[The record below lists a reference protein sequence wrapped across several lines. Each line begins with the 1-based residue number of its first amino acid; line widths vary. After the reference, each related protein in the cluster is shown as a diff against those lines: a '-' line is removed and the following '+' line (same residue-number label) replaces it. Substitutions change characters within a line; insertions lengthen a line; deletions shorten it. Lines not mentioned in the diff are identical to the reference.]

1 MNYNLKIIEI
11 KSITEIQGYWTNDD
25 YINLLEEFDYS
36 ESKDLDPLELREL
49 LEMAISD
56 FEPNESAEILLRYK
70 LNEKLS
76 KGQIQNLSNEMVEDN
91 ESEEYPDIALHYP
104 LFNIN
109 ELLHKSY
116 NGIFPKAK
124 ATKIEIQFDF
134 PDNADVVVTKEL
146 VLCMI
151 GKLLRKENLIIR
163 MYEKELSGKKRFE
176 DAEKIIWTLV
186 KNADNGYTLITSDY
200 WINKEDF
207 IEGEISSSIILF
219 ED

>member
-1 MNYNLKIIEI
+1 MNFNLKIIEI
-11 KSITEIQGYWTNDD
+11 KSITEIPGYWANED
-25 YINLLEEFDYS
+25 YMNLLEEFDYS
-36 ESKDLDPLELREL
+36 DSKDLDPLELREI

-70 LNEKLS
+70 LSEKLS

-91 ESEEYPDIALHYP
+91 ESEENADIALHFP

-109 ELLHKSY
+109 ELLYKSY

-124 ATKIEIQFDF
+124 ATKMEIQFDF
-134 PDNADVVVTKEL
+134 LDNANIAVTKEL

-163 MYEKELSGKKRFE
+163 MYAEELSGKKRFE
-176 DAEKIIWTLV
+176 DAEKIIWTLE
-186 KNADNGYTLITSDY
+186 KNANGYTLITSDY
-200 WINKEDF
+200 WINKEDL
-207 IEGEISSSIILF
+207 IEDEISSTLMLF